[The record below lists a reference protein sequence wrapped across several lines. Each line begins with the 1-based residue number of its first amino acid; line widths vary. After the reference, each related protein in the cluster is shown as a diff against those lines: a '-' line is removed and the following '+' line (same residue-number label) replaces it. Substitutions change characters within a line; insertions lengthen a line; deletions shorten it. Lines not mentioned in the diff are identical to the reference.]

1 MKYQQQEGHKKK
13 KIKFEKGATSR
24 GHKRNRIILKV
35 VATLRGLKK
44 EVDQF

>member
-1 MKYQQQEGHKKK
+1 M
-13 KIKFEKGATSR
+13 KFEKGATSR